1 MWFFETPE
9 NYNKMI
15 EKISKS
21 VFAISL
27 LMLYFISCINDEFK
41 MFFEKISFG
50 AIYKIGDLELNLALF
65 YLPIVMGVLEHLFKV
80 HDKVASLLRI
90 RENYDKYII
99 MSEICK
105 RLKLEVKLD
114 NYSKND
120 VKRIMSQVFYK
131 YVSST
136 NPEIDSHYVTMTL
149 NEWCWFWIMLDT
161 KILLFIV
168 GIVFLVFNWSWLN
181 LLLVVVCYILL
192 ATFLVLILFQT
203 ISYTK
208 KEIDV
213 ILSDTK
219 RMNEIKKVFEDAL

>member
-1 MWFFETPE
+1 MWFFESPE

-27 LMLYFISCINDEFK
+27 LILYFISCINDEFK

-65 YLPIVMGVLEHLFKV
+65 YLPIAMGILEHVFKV
-80 HDKVASLLRI
+80 HDKVSTLLGI
-90 RENYDKYII
+90 RANYDKHII
-99 MSEICK
+99 MSEVCT
-105 RLKLEVKLD
+105 RLELD
-114 NYSKND
+114 VQLKKYNKKD
-120 VKRIMSQVFYK
+120 VKNMMSQVFYK

-136 NPEIDSHYVTMTL
+136 NPKIDSHYVTMVL

-161 KILLFIV
+161 KILLSIV

-181 LLLVVVCYILL
+181 LLMVVICYILL
-192 ATFLVLILFQT
+192 TTFLVLILFQT

-213 ILSDTK
+213 ILSDNK
-219 RMNEIKKVFEDAL
+219 RMNEIKKVLEDAL